1 MKKIV
6 MAVAAIA
13 ACAAAQAQTE
23 TPFYAELGYTGIT
36 YEEPAGKAH
45 PGMLRAIF
53 GWEASPYVAIE
64 AMGALSVQEDTV
76 RVGGT
81 DVDFKVEHSWGLFVK
96 PKMKLGDAA
105 EIFGRLGFTEHRL
118 KASAGGSSITDTGND
133 VSYGLG
139 LKYSFSKS
147 MYGVVDYM
155 RYYDKDSIKID
166 GFTLGLGYKF

>member
-23 TPFYAELGYTGIT
+23 SPFYAELGYTGIT
-36 YEEPAGKAH
+36 YEEPAAKAH

-64 AMGALSVQEDTV
+64 AMGAFSVNDDTV

-81 DVDFKVEHSWGLFVK
+81 NVDLKVEHAWGLYVK
-96 PKMKLGDAA
+96 PKMKLGDDV
-105 EIFGRLGFTEHRL
+105 EVFGRLGFAENRI
-118 KASAGGSSITDTGND
+118 KASAGNISISDTGND

-139 LKYSFSKS
+139 LKYAFSKTV
-147 MYGVVDYM
+147 YGAVDYM
-155 RYYDKDSIKID
+155 RYYDKDSVKID